1 MITEINSNL
10 AELVVCSIN
19 RLQPTFDVPVKNTMI
34 SFLNKALTVN
44 TKKLPEGSRLS
55 VCYK

>member
-1 MITEINSNL
+1 MITEVNSNL
-10 AELVVCSIN
+10 SELFVCSIN

-44 TKKLPEGSRLS
+44 TKKLPVGSRLS